1 MNIDLI
7 APKSLTSY
15 RLKERYLPLMKKT
28 LTLLEHSLHADVDV
42 LITTN
47 HTIRSYNHK
56 YRQKDQATDVL
67 SFGFQEQPSKIVGQ
81 PIHLGQIVISHQKAK
96 SQAVSYGHTI
106 EREFTFLFVHGLLHL
121 LGYNHETESD
131 EKIMLSLQDKIL
143 GKRIPHGKN

>member
-1 MNIDLI
+1 
-7 APKSLTSY
+7 
-15 RLKERYLPLMKKT
+15 
-28 LTLLEHSLHADVDV
+28 
-42 LITTN
+42 
-47 HTIRSYNHK
+47 
-56 YRQKDQATDVL
+56 
-67 SFGFQEQPSKIVGQ
+67 VGQ